1 MELFNYIER
10 VHGVHRMLHN
20 ECCEPRRRRL
30 TVLTG
35 LSYPRSLP
43 GLTRQSIILRKWMDA
58 RVKPAHDAGESGA
71 LRALLVHRLVLPGLL
86 LAYAASAS
94 LAGSFPGNNVV
105 RIVVPTLSGPPPDVI
120 ARIIATE
127 IAESEGWRVI
137 VDNRP
142 GALQTL
148 AMADVLNKPADGL
161 SIFPM
166 SLGAIATP
174 ALLPEKG
181 LRLHADFAPVVK
193 IATGYTVLVVP
204 PSLPAT
210 TLAELVALLKAQPDK
225 LNYSAGGFG
234 TPAHLLGEMFRR
246 ETGTLF
252 TQVQYPQ
259 TQQRMADLL
268 SGRTQLGFINTP
280 VAVDLVA
287 SGKLR
292 ALAIAGPKRI
302 ASFVDVPTVIEA
314 GFPNLVAEDWVGF
327 VVKTGT
333 PGEAIARLNAAV
345 NAALAKPKVRAALA
359 SLGYEPAGGSAAA
372 LGDLIVA
379 QATYWAKVVS
389 DAGIKMPQ

>member
-1 MELFNYIER
+1 
-10 VHGVHRMLHN
+10 
-20 ECCEPRRRRL
+20 
-30 TVLTG
+30 
-35 LSYPRSLP
+35 
-43 GLTRQSIILRKWMDA
+43 
-58 RVKPAHDAGESGA
+58 
-71 LRALLVHRLVLPGLL
+71 
-86 LAYAASAS
+86 
-94 LAGSFPGNNVV
+94 
-105 RIVVPTLSGPPPDVI
+105 
-120 ARIIATE
+120 
-127 IAESEGWRVI
+127 
-137 VDNRP
+137 
-142 GALQTL
+142 
-148 AMADVLNKPADGL
+148 
-161 SIFPM
+161 
-166 SLGAIATP
+166 
-174 ALLPEKG
+174 
-181 LRLHADFAPVVK
+181 
-193 IATGYTVLVVP
+193 
-204 PSLPAT
+204 
-210 TLAELVALLKAQPDK
+210 
-225 LNYSAGGFG
+225 
-234 TPAHLLGEMFRR
+234 
-246 ETGTLF
+246 
-252 TQVQYPQ
+252 
-259 TQQRMADLL
+259 MADLL